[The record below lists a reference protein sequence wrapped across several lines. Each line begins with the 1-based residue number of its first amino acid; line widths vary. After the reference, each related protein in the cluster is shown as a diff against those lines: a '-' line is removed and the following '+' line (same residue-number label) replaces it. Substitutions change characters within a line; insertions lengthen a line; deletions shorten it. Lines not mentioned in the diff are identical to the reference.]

1 MSTATTSS
9 PAPSVRQ
16 VILHTSHRVLAAS
29 AIVLAL
35 GGLVYGAYALWHGAT
50 PYERTDN
57 AYVKGDLTYVA
68 TKVSGYVQSVDTE
81 NNRKVQAGQRL
92 VQIDPR
98 DYEAAVADAESAV
111 ALARATLE
119 QIGAQQTL
127 QATQIRIAQAT
138 VTSARAQAERSQ
150 ADFRR
155 AQSLVQQ
162 GGVSRALYD
171 QASAEHIRAASALS
185 QNQAQADYA
194 RQQLNVLQAQREAA
208 LASRDSAEARLEK
221 ARNDLAA
228 TTIVAPREGRVA
240 GRNVRPGEY
249 VAVGTRLM
257 AVAPT
262 RDLWVEANLK
272 ETQLAR
278 IRPGDRVSVRVDA
291 IPDARYC
298 ATVESVAG
306 ASGSEF
312 AVIPPDNATGNFT
325 KIVRRFTVR
334 ILLDSGQPGLER
346 LGAGMSAVPTIAI
359 DSRPGAQAAW
369 NPLRLF
375 YPAFT
380 CASEEQS

>member
-1 MSTATTSS
+1 MSTETTLP
-9 PAPSVRQ
+9 PAPSALQ
-16 VILHTSHRVLAAS
+16 VILHTSHRVLVAS

-35 GGLVYGAYALWHGAT
+35 GGLVLGAYTLWHGAT
-50 PYERTDN
+50 PYERTEN

-68 TKVSGYVQSVDTE
+68 TKVSGYIQTVDTE
-81 NNRKVQAGQRL
+81 NNRKVEAGQQL
-92 VQIDPR
+92 VSIDPK

-111 ALARATLE
+111 ALADATLE

-138 VTSARAQAERSQ
+138 VTSARAQAARTL

-171 QASAEHIRAASALS
+171 QASAEQVRAASTLN
-185 QNQAQADYA
+185 QNEAQAEYA
-194 RQQLNVLQAQREAA
+194 QQQLTVLRAQREAA
-208 LASRDSAEARLEK
+208 QASRDSALARLEK
-221 ARNDLAA
+221 TRNDLAA
-228 TTIVAPREGRVA
+228 TRVIAPREGRIA

-291 IPDARYC
+291 VPHARYC

-334 ILLDSGQPGLER
+334 IVLDPDQPGLDR
-346 LGAGMSAVPTIAI
+346 LGTGMSAVPTIAI
-359 DSRPGAQAAW
+359 DSGPGAQASW

-375 YPAFT
+375 YPGFT
-380 CASEEQS
+380 CATKEQS

>member
-1 MSTATTSS
+1 MSTETAT
-9 PAPSVRQ
+9 PSTPSARQ
-16 VILHTSHRVLAAS
+16 VILHTSHRILAAS

-35 GGLVYGAYALWHGAT
+35 GGLVYGAYAMWHGAT
-50 PYERTDN
+50 PYERTEN

-81 NNRKVQAGQRL
+81 NNRKVEAGQQL
-92 VQIDPR
+92 VQIDPK
-98 DYEAAVADAESAV
+98 DYQAAVADAESSV
-111 ALARATLE
+111 ALANATLE
-119 QIGAQQTL
+119 QINAQQTL

-138 VTSARAQAERSQ
+138 VTAARAQAARNL
-150 ADFRR
+150 ADFQR

-171 QASAEHIRAASALS
+171 QASADHVRAASALR
-185 QNQAQADYA
+185 QNEAQAEYA
-194 RQQLNVLQAQREAA
+194 QQQLTVLQAQREAA
-208 LASRDSAEARLEK
+208 QASRDSAQARLAK

-228 TTIVAPREGRVA
+228 TTVVAPREGRIA
-240 GRNVRPGEY
+240 GRNVRLGEY

-278 IRPGDRVSVRVDA
+278 IRSGDRVSLRVDA
-291 IPDARYC
+291 VPDVRYC

-334 ILLDSGQPGLER
+334 IVLDTDQPGLDR
-346 LGAGMSAVPTIAI
+346 LGTGMSAVPTIAI
-359 DSRPGAQAAW
+359 DSGPGAHASW

-375 YPAFT
+375 YPVFT
-380 CASEEQS
+380 CATKEQS

>member
-1 MSTATTSS
+1 MSTETNTPS
-9 PAPSVRQ
+9 APSVRQ
-16 VILHTSHRVLAAS
+16 VILHASHRILAAS
-29 AIVLAL
+29 AIVLTL

-50 PYERTDN
+50 PYERTEN

-68 TKVSGYVQSVDTE
+68 TKVSGYVLSVDTE
-81 NNRKVQAGQRL
+81 NNRKVEAGQQLLR
-92 VQIDPR
+92 IDPK

-111 ALARATLE
+111 ALASATLE

-138 VTSARAQAERSQ
+138 VTSARAQAARNL

-171 QASAEHIRAASALS
+171 QASAEHVRAASALN
-185 QNQAQADYA
+185 QNEAQAEYA
-194 RQQLNVLQAQREAA
+194 KQQLTVLQAQREAA
-208 LASRDSAEARLEK
+208 QASRDSALARLDK

-228 TTIVAPREGRVA
+228 TTVVAPREGRVA
-240 GRNVRPGEY
+240 GRNVRLGEY

-262 RDLWVEANLK
+262 QGLWVEANLK

-334 ILLDSGQPGLER
+334 IILDPQQPGLDR
-346 LGAGMSAVPTIAI
+346 LGTGMSAVPTIAI
-359 DSRPGAQAAW
+359 DSHPGAQSSW

-375 YPAFT
+375 YPGFA
-380 CASEEQS
+380 CATKEQS

>member
-1 MSTATTSS
+1 MSTETT
-9 PAPSVRQ
+9 PAHAPSVRQ
-16 VILHTSHRVLAAS
+16 VILHTSHRILAAS

-35 GGLVYGAYALWHGAT
+35 GGLVYGAYALWHGTT
-50 PYERTDN
+50 PYERTEN

-81 NNRKVQAGQRL
+81 NNRKVEAGQQL
-92 VQIDPR
+92 VRIDPK
-98 DYEAAVADAESAV
+98 DYQAAVADAESAV
-111 ALARATLE
+111 ALASATLE

-138 VTSARAQAERSQ
+138 VTSARAQAARNL
-150 ADFRR
+150 ADYRR

-171 QASAEHIRAASALS
+171 QASAEQVRAASTLT
-185 QNQAQADYA
+185 QNEAQAEYA
-194 RQQLNVLQAQREAA
+194 QQQLTVLQAQREAA
-208 LASRDSAEARLEK
+208 QASRDSARARLDK

-228 TTIVAPREGRVA
+228 TTVVAPREGRVA

-272 ETQLAR
+272 ETQLGR

-334 ILLDSGQPGLER
+334 IVLDPDQPGLER
-346 LGAGMSAVPTIAI
+346 LGTGMSAVPTIAI
-359 DSRPGAQAAW
+359 DSRPGAQASW

-375 YPAFT
+375 YPGFT
-380 CASEEQS
+380 CAAKEQA